1 MCESEDK
8 NTEDAEEDVVEE
20 KIHPIALV
28 INEYVHSVLDIREC
42 VERLVP
48 IAVKQLN
55 EEANKINSTLDKGY
69 KLLEDSENDNKEILA
84 IKTIEEGRRLAK
96 RFKNSNLIDILIK
109 SLFINLFSAFDK
121 LTGDLISILYSKR
134 ADLFKSINK
143 EIPLSEVL
151 QMDSLDSLKAQVL
164 GNEIESI
171 RRKSYVDQFK
181 DLENR
186 FSIKLTKFKAW
197 PLFVEASQRRNLFTH
212 CDGVISQQYLKICDD
227 VGHKAHE
234 SKSVGDQLDID
245 PQYFYTACI
254 VLTEVGVMLSQ
265 TLWRKVLPDEL
276 SDADNHL
283 QRLIYDFLEWEDWGV
298 AIRLSQFAKD
308 LPEHS
313 DEITRRII
321 IINYAIALSSI
332 NKKDAAI
339 KLLEKEDWSAMIP
352 DFKLAVS
359 VLKGN
364 DDEAIEIMEKIGEQG
379 QMIHELAYHE
389 WPLFKDFRNKDCFLT
404 SYEKIYGYPFTEKL
418 NELAEESRE
427 DSEEK
432 LAGEVDESSNNTLNT
447 DIQKLRDASH
457 LDAG

>member
-1 MCESEDK
+1 MCESED
-8 NTEDAEEDVVEE
+8 NTEGTEKATEEEI
-20 KIHPIALV
+20 IHPIASV

-42 VERLVP
+42 VEKLVP
-48 IAVKQLN
+48 VAIKQLN
-55 EEANKINSTLDKGY
+55 EEADKINSTLDKGY
-69 KLLEDSENDNKEILA
+69 ELLDDSEDNKKEILA

-96 RFKNSNLIDILIK
+96 RFKSSHLIDILIK

-134 ADLFKSINK
+134 SDLFNTINK

-164 GNEIESI
+164 DNEIETI

-181 DLENR
+181 DLEKR
-186 FSIKLTKFKAW
+186 FSIKLTKFKTW
-197 PLFVEASQRRNLFTH
+197 SLFVEASQRRNLFTH
-212 CDGVISQQYLKICDD
+212 SDGVISQQYLKMCNE
-227 VGHKAHE
+227 VGHKGHE
-234 SKSVGDQLDID
+234 NKNVGDQLEID
-245 PQYFYTACI
+245 PQYFYMACI

-276 SDADNHL
+276 ADADNHL

-298 AIRLSQFAKD
+298 AIRLCQFAKN

-321 IINYAIALSSI
+321 LINYAIALSAI
-332 NKKDAAI
+332 DKKDAAVKI
-339 KLLEKEDWSAMIP
+339 IHKEDWSAMIP
-352 DFKLAVS
+352 DFKLAIS
-359 VLKGN
+359 VLEEN
-364 DDEAIEIMEKIGEQG
+364 DEEAVKLMEQIGVDG
-379 QMIHELAYHE
+379 QMIRELAYHE
-389 WPLFKDFRNKDCFLT
+389 WPLFKEFRNKDCFLS
-404 SYEKIYGYPFTEKL
+404 SYENIYGYPFTEKL

-427 DSEEK
+427 DSEDK
-432 LAGEVDESSNNTLNT
+432 LAEEASESSNKKLNS

-457 LDAG
+457 LNAG

>member
-1 MCESEDK
+1 MCESTDK
-8 NTEDAEEDVVEE
+8 TEDNEEAIEE
-20 KIHPIALV
+20 EVIHPIASV

-55 EEANKINSTLDKGY
+55 EEADKINSTLDRGY
-69 KLLEDSENDNKEILA
+69 KLLDGNDDDKKEILA

-96 RFKNSNLIDILIK
+96 RFKNSHLIEILIE

-121 LTGDLISILYSKR
+121 LTGNLISILYSKR
-134 ADLFKSINK
+134 SDLFNTINK

-181 DLENR
+181 DLEKR
-186 FSIKLTKFKAW
+186 FSIKLTKFKTW
-197 PLFVEASQRRNLFTH
+197 SLFVEASQRRNLFTH
-212 CDGVISQQYLKICDD
+212 CDGIISQQYLKVCDE
-227 VGHKAHE
+227 VGHKGHE
-234 SKSVGDQLDID
+234 SKNVGDQLEID
-245 PQYFYTACI
+245 PQYFYMACI

-276 SDADNHL
+276 ADADNHL

-298 AIRLSQFAKD
+298 AIRLSQFAKN

-313 DEITRRII
+313 DEMTRRINL
-321 IINYAIALSSI
+321 INYAIALSAI
-332 NKKDAAI
+332 DKKDAAI

-352 DFKLAVS
+352 DFKLAIS
-359 VLKGN
+359 VLKEKDG
-364 DDEAIEIMEKIGEQG
+364 EAVKVMEQIGMQG
-379 QMIHELAYHE
+379 QIINELAYHE
-389 WPLFKDFRNKDCFLT
+389 WPLFKEFRNKDCFLN

-427 DSEEK
+427 DSEVK
-432 LAGEVDESSNNTLNT
+432 LAEEAGESSNKKLNS

-457 LDAG
+457 FNAG